1 MVERLKASVIA
12 SPGRDN
18 ADCGRGRSEGCAAA
32 HSDGAIPPSQGRG
45 EGAVHGP
52 RIVSFGCRLNAF
64 EAEAMRHRAAEA
76 GLDDAIIVNTCAV
89 TAEAVR
95 QGAQAIRRLRRENAH
110 AQLIVTGC
118 AAQIDPARFIA
129 MPQVD
134 HVIGNAEKMLPE
146 AFDNLGSRGTPRVA
160 VGDIDSPRASPPVPA
175 RRPGSCA
182 RAYAQIQNGC
192 DHRCTFC
199 IIPYARGPSRSV
211 PARDVVAQVRRLV
224 EAGYAEIVLTG
235 VDITAYGE
243 DLPERYSLGSLV
255 RLILRQVPE
264 LGRLRLSSVDQM
276 EADPELLRAIA
287 EEPRLMPH
295 LHLSL
300 QAGDDIILK
309 RMKRRHLRADAIGFC
324 REARRRRPD
333 IAFGA
338 DLIAGF
344 PTETEAMFT
353 SSLSLIDDCGL
364 SFLHVF
370 PYSSRPGTAA
380 ARMPQ
385 VPQAAIKERARRLR
399 QKGADALAAHLRV
412 QIGRDVALL
421 MERER
426 LGRTPHFAE
435 MELEPSAPPG
445 HVVMARVVASDGR
458 RLHGRPLAPMSAS

>member
-1 MVERLKASVIA
+1 MGERQQASVIA
-12 SPGRDN
+12 LPGREN
-18 ADCGRGRSEGCAAA
+18 AGRGTSEACA
-32 HSDGAIPPSQGRG
+32 GARG
-45 EGAVHGP
+45 EGTTPLTREGADSHGP
-52 RIVSFGCRLNAF
+52 RTVSFGCRLNAF
-64 EAEAMRHRAAEA
+64 EAETMRDRAAAA

-95 QGAQAIRRLRRENAH
+95 QGAQTIRRLRRENAH

-118 AAQIDPARFIA
+118 AAQIDPTRFIA

-134 HVIGNAEKMLPE
+134 HVLGNAEKMLPE
-146 AFDNLGSRGTPRVA
+146 AFHNLRARGEPRGA
-160 VGDIDSPRASPPVPA
+160 AGAIGPLRGSPPVPA
-175 RRPGSCA
+175 GRPRSSA
-182 RAYAQIQNGC
+182 RAFAQIQNGC

-211 PARDVVAQVRRLV
+211 PAEDVVAQVRRLV

-243 DLPERYSLGSLV
+243 DLPETFSLGSLV

-264 LGRLRLSSVDQM
+264 LGRLRLSSVDQV
-276 EADPELLRAIA
+276 EADPQLLRAIA

-309 RMKRRHLRADAIGFC
+309 RMKRRHVRADAIGFC
-324 REARRRRPD
+324 REARRLRPD

-353 SSLSLIDDCGL
+353 ASLSLVDDCGL

-370 PYSSRPGTAA
+370 PYSTRPGTPA

-385 VPQAAIKERARRLR
+385 VPYAAIKERARRLR
-399 QKGADALAAHLRV
+399 QKGAEALAAHLRAQV
-412 QIGRDVALL
+412 GRDVALL

-435 MELEPSAPPG
+435 MEVAPSAPPG
-445 HVVMARVVASDGR
+445 HVVTARVMASDGR
-458 RLHGRPLAPMSAS
+458 RLHGRPLTPMSAP

>member
-1 MVERLKASVIA
+1 LY
-12 SPGRDN
+12 
-18 ADCGRGRSEGCAAA
+18 
-32 HSDGAIPPSQGRG
+32 
-45 EGAVHGP
+45 GP
-52 RIVSFGCRLNAF
+52 RTVSFGCRLNAF
-64 EAEAMRHRAAEA
+64 EAETMRHRAAEA

-95 QGAQAIRRLRRENAH
+95 QGAQTIRRLRRENAQ

-146 AFDNLGSRGTPRVA
+146 AFYNLRPKGTPRVA
-160 VGDIDSPRASPPVPA
+160 VGAADCPRASPPAPL

-211 PARDVVAQVRRLV
+211 PMQDVVAQVRRLA

-243 DLPERYSLGSLV
+243 DLAERCSLGSLV
-255 RLILRQVPE
+255 RLILRQIPE
-264 LGRLRLSSVDQM
+264 LGRLRLSSVDQV
-276 EADPELLRAIA
+276 EADPQLLRAIA

-324 REARRRRPD
+324 REARRLRPD

-344 PTETEAMFT
+344 PTETEAMF
-353 SSLSLIDDCGL
+353 SGSLSLVDDCGL

-370 PYSSRPGTAA
+370 PYSSRPGTPA

-385 VPQAAIKERARRLR
+385 VPHAAIKERARRLR
-399 QKGADALAAHLRV
+399 QKGADALAAHLRA

-435 MELEPSAPPG
+435 MELEPQAPPG
-445 HVVMARVVASDGR
+445 HVVMARVIASDGR
-458 RLHGRPLAPMSAS
+458 RLHGRPLAPMSAP